1 MCARRAHINKILL
14 LISGFHRYQ
23 IVNLVGGTAK
33 KVAEQKEK

>member
-1 MCARRAHINKILL
+1 MCVLRAHINKILL
-14 LISGFHRYQ
+14 LISRFHRYQ